1 CLIMFVLTLTYFLY
15 SKRIEFLYYSLYVLF
30 LLFYLSADT
39 FRMHEF
45 FFGSYG
51 LLSYSVFFEM
61 QVAINLAY
69 VLFVI
74 HYLNTKVVYP
84 KLHTALRI
92 ISYFLML
99 VILLDVIFLA
109 TGYFAAHIY
118 LLDLERL
125 VMTTFGLFGMI
136 YLLLSAKDNLA
147 YFVVTGS
154 FFYTLGALGL
164 LFFSSRLLMII
175 GSILEIIIFAAG
187 LIHKIQKEYMERLR
201 FEAEANKNRNKALRA
216 QINPH
221 FIFNSLTSIQHLVSK
236 DERATTL
243 KYLTKFSRLT
253 RNVLESSMDTNVVL
267 ADEIKMLEDYL
278 ELESLRFSESFTFEL
293 EISPSLDTYSI
304 EIPFMLT
311 QPFVENAI
319 VHGLLPKK
327 EAPRDL
333 KITFET
339 RDDMMICVIE
349 DNGIGRN
356 TEQDEFDH
364 VRAKRKSRG
373 LEITKQ
379 RIENLGLETTPLEV
393 IDKFDDLGNP
403 SGTKVIIYIPIN

>member
-1 CLIMFVLTLTYFLY
+1 
-15 SKRIEFLYYSLYVLF
+15 
-30 LLFYLSADT
+30 
-39 FRMHEF
+39 
-45 FFGSYG
+45 
-51 LLSYSVFFEM
+51 
-61 QVAINLAY
+61 
-69 VLFVI
+69 
-74 HYLNTKVVYP
+74 
-84 KLHTALRI
+84 
-92 ISYFLML
+92 
-99 VILLDVIFLA
+99 
-109 TGYFAAHIY
+109 
-118 LLDLERL
+118 
-125 VMTTFGLFGMI
+125 
-136 YLLLSAKDNLA
+136 
-147 YFVVTGS
+147 
-154 FFYTLGALGL
+154 
-164 LFFSSRLLMII
+164 
-175 GSILEIIIFAAG
+175 
-187 LIHKIQKEYMERLR
+187 MERLR

-221 FIFNSLTSIQHLVSK
+221 FIFNSLTSIQHLISQN
-236 DERATTL
+236 ERATTL
-243 KYLTKFSRLT
+243 KYLTKFSRMT

-333 KITFET
+333 KITFAT
-339 RDDMMICVIE
+339 RGDMMICVIE

-356 TEQDEFDH
+356 SEQDGLDH